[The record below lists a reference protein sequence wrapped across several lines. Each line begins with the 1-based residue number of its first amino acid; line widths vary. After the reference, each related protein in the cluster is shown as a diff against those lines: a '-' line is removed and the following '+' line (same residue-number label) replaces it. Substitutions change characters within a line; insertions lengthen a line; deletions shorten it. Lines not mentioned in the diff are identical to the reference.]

1 MPAAFALI
9 INSVF
14 NETFAKEMHVN
25 RDAASPVGFLY
36 FIPVLSDTS
45 NSFQT
50 EIAGERERVND
61 IMRHKYSLTVW
72 NIIFL
77 KEKLLHIN
85 H

>member
-25 RDAASPVGFLY
+25 RDAASSVGFLY
-36 FIPVLSDTS
+36 FIPVLSDTL

-61 IMRHKYSLTVW
+61 IMRHKYSITVW